1 MTKLT
6 LTNHNIAMACR
17 EMELFFGR
25 SHVEKRDVL
34 RTCLAVEEVLLGYQ
48 EAFGT
53 VGSFQY
59 ECGKRMGRIYAKFF
73 VPGERR
79 DVVLNRILSG
89 MGNIPVWQYKNGINH
104 ITFPVKKK
112 KASPAV
118 SLAVSVALALFCEIG
133 RASCRERV

>member
-6 LTNHNIAMACR
+6 LTNHNIAMVCH

-53 VGSFQY
+53 AGS
-59 ECGKRMGRIYAKFF
+59 
-73 VPGERR
+73 
-79 DVVLNRILSG
+79 L
-89 MGNIPVWQYKNGINH
+89 
-104 ITFPVKKK
+104 
-112 KASPAV
+112 
-118 SLAVSVALALFCEIG
+118 
-133 RASCRERV
+133 